1 MPRNAHGTSVSSV
14 RSLLPCRRVYK
25 CHPIRCP
32 EPRNVVPSLSDHQR
46 GVGPETEKLEHRSVG
61 KAAKGAVKLLGLQLG
76 SQQIRS
82 GIGGRAVGVD
92 EDAAGAGWAGNG
104 NYIENRGTRHAR
116 DGGGR
121 IPQQMAS
128 LLVGKCPDRRKD
140 RGRQTGSPYDLH
152 HLLRV
157 RGCPDKHAACKRV
170 TDRGYIGLLAPAPR
184 EIVLIERFGEDH
196 ALTAP

>member
-82 GIGGRAVGVD
+82 EINKRTK
-92 EDAAGAGWAGNG
+92 GNKKNTAKKEKTKNK
-104 NYIENRGTRHAR
+104 NYIEN
-116 DGGGR
+116 
-121 IPQQMAS
+121 
-128 LLVGKCPDRRKD
+128 
-140 RGRQTGSPYDLH
+140 
-152 HLLRV
+152 
-157 RGCPDKHAACKRV
+157 
-170 TDRGYIGLLAPAPR
+170 
-184 EIVLIERFGEDH
+184 
-196 ALTAP
+196 